1 MYSCHLF
8 LTCSVRSLLFLSF
21 ILLILAWN
29 LFFSYQVM
37 SDSSQSYGLQHAGF
51 LVPHHHLPEFAQVH
65 VLWISDATQSSQP
78 LSPSSPAFSIFQ
90 HQGLF
95 QWVNPSHEV
104 AKVLELQLQHQFL
117 EEYSG
122 LISFKTGLISLLS
135 KGLSRVFSSIT
146 VRKHQFFKFCLLY
159 CLALTFIH
167 DSWKD
172 HSLEHT
178 DLHWQSDVFAF

>member
-1 MYSCHLF
+1 MSKGWLGNGVEWTAKGKSCSC
-8 LTCSVRSLLFLSF
+8 CSVAQLRSTLCDP
-21 ILLILAWN
+21 
-29 LFFSYQVM
+29 M
-37 SDSSQSYGLQHAGF
+37 DSSTPGF
-51 LVPHHHLPEFAQVH
+51 LVHHQLPELAQTHVH
-65 VLWISDATQSSQP
+65 CFGDAIQP
-78 LSPSSPAFSIFQ
+78 SHLLSFPSPPAFNLSQ
-90 HQGLF
+90 HQSLF
-95 QWVNPSHEV
+95 QWISSSHEV